1 MLSFKEKSSVQCG
14 TTNEAITKG
23 CPYFLPIVS
32 TKVVSPSSRIF
43 SKRRFT
49 NNAFH
54 ASQQNTPYWT
64 STKEH
69 KIPSFL
75 DLQSYSLEAH
85 TQRSPCSPLDK
96 KRWSRYLHRHQN
108 HHHPGQLIQLR
119 LHLQKGGST
128 SFLKSLDPEIKGH
141 FKEYQSLIVITRF
154 SNLPSAIIS
163 RGQIPKFYS

>member
-23 CPYFLPIVS
+23 CPYFLPIIS

-64 STKEH
+64 PTKSTRSH
-69 KIPSFL
+69 LSWISNFIR
-75 DLQSYSLEAH
+75 LEAH

-96 KRWSRYLHRHQN
+96 KRGSRYLHRHQN
-108 HHHPGQLIQLR
+108 HHHPGRLVQLR
-119 LHLQKGGST
+119 LHFPGGGPT
-128 SFLKSLDPEIKGH
+128 SSFNPLDPETKSH
-141 FKEYQSLIVITRF
+141 FKEHQSLVVITRF
-154 SNLPSAIIS
+154 SNLHPPIIS
-163 RGQIPKFYS
+163 WGQIPKFYL